1 MRFLKYTQN
10 LALDGSHVLSYGTK
24 VARVN
29 HVNRVVHT
37 LGYWSQTT
45 SKHVEEMMDGHSK
58 YGALSQ
64 MVLVD
69 AIRIGLQSIHG
80 AKEHF
85 DAKTNEAKA
94 AGRVSI
100 INWQAWWECS
110 GELLDKYN
118 NKYG

>member
-45 SKHVEEMMDGHSK
+45 SKHINYAAAQLGYEVIAPIK
-58 YGALSQ
+58 Q
-64 MVLVD
+64 RRK
-69 AIRIGLQSIHG
+69 RIHTLKVQ
-80 AKEHF
+80 
-85 DAKTNEAKA
+85 EA
-94 AGRVSI
+94 
-100 INWQAWWECS
+100 
-110 GELLDKYN
+110 
-118 NKYG
+118 

>member
-1 MRFLKYTQN
+1 MAKQAIQATFKLKSMSNVKSKRDEFVVNMQTQEQRIERMTN
-10 LALDGSHVLSYGTK
+10 TEF
-24 VARVN
+24 
-29 HVNRVVHT
+29 
-37 LGYWSQTT
+37 
-45 SKHVEEMMDGHSK
+45 VEDLMDGHSK

>member
-45 SKHVEEMMDGHSK
+45 SKHINYAAAQLGYEVIAPTK
-58 YGALSQ
+58 Q
-64 MVLVD
+64 RRK
-69 AIRIGLQSIHG
+69 RIHTLKVQEVCI
-80 AKEHF
+80 
-85 DAKTNEAKA
+85 
-94 AGRVSI
+94 
-100 INWQAWWECS
+100 
-110 GELLDKYN
+110 
-118 NKYG
+118 